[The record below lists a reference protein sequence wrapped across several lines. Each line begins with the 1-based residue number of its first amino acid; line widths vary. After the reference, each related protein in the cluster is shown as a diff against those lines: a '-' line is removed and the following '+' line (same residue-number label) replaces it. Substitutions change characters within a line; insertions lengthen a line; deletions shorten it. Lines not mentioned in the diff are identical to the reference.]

1 MKTKELR
8 GRYFYRR
15 WLAIVAALALAL
27 AAAQFTFT
35 AQASADVIGT
45 ECSGGAI
52 QIIAHQDDDL
62 LFQSPDILRDVDQ
75 GRCVRTVYVTAG
87 DSGYEDDYWQSRESG
102 AEAAW
107 AQAAGVSNSWTTST
121 ISLAGKSVRMRTL
134 KSAPNVTLIFMRLPD
149 GFPLGTGSAAQ
160 GYQSLYRLLTGAI
173 STVTAV
179 DGSTSYTSTTLRN
192 SLLAAIQDNDY
203 TWVRTQDYVTY
214 YGGDQDHYDHHAVAF
229 LARDATGYY
238 TNDCV
243 LSSYL
248 GYGDFLLNGAWPAN
262 IASSDLTRKT
272 SIFTTYAKYD
282 DEVDISEYQQRG
294 WLARQY
300 VIAINGDAAAANAG
314 LDQTVTAG
322 STVTL
327 NGTGSTGVSG
337 LTYNWSQTSGTTVA
351 LSSTSA
357 STATFTP
364 TTAGSYV
371 FTLTA
376 TSGGTSSTDSVTITV
391 TGASAA
397 SSSSAPSTSAS
408 SSGSSSAL
416 SNLAMVGAT
425 VTQSSEVA
433 GQEGKKAVDGVAK
446 GYPGY
451 DSNEWSTDGGGAGSW
466 ITLTWNTPVTLSK
479 VVLYDR
485 PNSNDRITAGTLV
498 FSDGSSVAVGQLNN
512 DGSATTVS
520 FTARTVTSVQ
530 LQITKVASKT
540 ENVGLAEFEAW
551 GTAASTAP
559 STTTS
564 APTTAAPT
572 TTAPSTTAPSTT
584 APTTTAPTTTAPT
597 TTAPTTSAPSTATNV
612 ARQSTVKV
620 TASSQQSSSKAAK
633 AVDGVISGYPADA
646 TKEWATDR
654 GKAGSW
660 ITLTWSSAVTVNKI
674 VLYDRPNLDDQVL
687 SGTLVFSDGSTIAVG
702 QLNNDGTATTVSFDP
717 KKITSVQFKVDSV
730 SSSTYE
736 VGLAEFEVYA
746 SQ

>member
-1 MKTKELR
+1 MKTGKAT
-8 GRYFYRR
+8 GRAFVRR
-15 WLAIVAALALAL
+15 WLSAVSALALVL
-27 AAAQFTFT
+27 GAAQFTFA

-45 ECSGGAI
+45 SCSGGAI

-134 KSAPNVTLIFMRLPD
+134 KNAPNVSLIFMRLPD

-173 STVTAV
+173 SKVTAV
-179 DGSTSYTSTTLRN
+179 DGSASYTSTTLRN
-192 SLLAAIQDNDY
+192 SLLAAIQANNY

-214 YGGDQDHYDHHAVAF
+214 YGGDQDHYDHHSVAF

-238 TNDCV
+238 ENDCI

-248 GYGDFLLNGAWPAN
+248 GYGDFVLNGAWPAN
-262 IASSDLTRKT
+262 IASSDLSRKT

-314 LDQTVTAG
+314 LDQTAAAG
-322 STVTL
+322 TQVTL

-337 LTYNWSQTSGTTVA
+337 LTYSWSQTSGPTVT
-351 LSSTSA
+351 LSSTTA

-364 TTAGSYV
+364 TAAGSYV
-371 FTLTA
+371 FKLTA
-376 TSGGTSSTDSVTITV
+376 TSGSTSSTDSVTITV
-391 TGASAA
+391 TG
-397 SSSSAPSTSAS
+397 TSAS
-408 SSGSSSAL
+408 SSPSTSPSSTASSSASSSTL

-425 VTQSSEVA
+425 VTQSSQVS

-451 DSNEWSTDGGGAGSW
+451 DTNEWSTDGGGAGSW
-466 ITLTWNTPVTLSK
+466 ITLTWDTPVTLSK
-479 VVLYDR
+479 IVLYDR

-512 DGSATTVS
+512 DGSATTIN

-530 LQITKVASKT
+530 LQVTKVSSKT

-551 GTAASTAP
+551 GATATTAP

-564 APTTAAPT
+564 APSTTAS
-572 TTAPSTTAPSTT
+572 TTAPTTTAPSTT
-584 APTTTAPTTTAPT
+584 APTTTAPTTTAPS
-597 TTAPTTSAPSTATNV
+597 TTATSTATNV

-620 TASSQQSSSKAAK
+620 TASSQQSGSKATK
-633 AVDGVISGYPADA
+633 AVDGVIAGYPADSS
-646 TKEWATDR
+646 KEWATDR

-660 ITLTWSSAVTVNKI
+660 ITLTWPSAVTVNKI

-702 QLNNDGTATTVSFDP
+702 QLNNDGSATTISFDP
-717 KKITSVQFKVDSV
+717 KTISSVQFKVDSV

-736 VGLAEFEVYA
+736 VGLAELEVYA